1 MGINKA
7 IMKKIKK
14 ALISVSDKSNLKKLL
29 KVLIKHKIELI
40 SSGGTYKEIKKLKF
54 KCLEVSEY
62 TKSPEILDGR
72 VKTLHPKIHAGI
84 LSKRNNKSHKND
96 LQKNNFQEID
106 LVIVNFYP
114 FEETLKKTKNH
125 LKIIENIDVGG
136 PTMVRAAAKNYND
149 VTVVTSS
156 NQYNELISEI
166 EKNNG
171 STSLEFREKLSLEA
185 FSETA
190 YYDAVISD
198 YFNKIRE
205 NEFPKKKI
213 IYGNLIE
220 KLRYGENPHQEGA
233 IYSKKS
239 HLDIKQ
245 IHGKQLSYNNYNDIF
260 SALTI
265 SKSLP
270 KNTGTVIIKH
280 ANPCGV
286 SIHKNNLKS
295 YQMALASDPISAFGG
310 IVSCNFKINR
320 NVALELSKIF
330 LEVIIANEFDHDSL
344 KILKRKKNLRL
355 IDASKFIM
363 NDTIKFSFANQ
374 SILTQ
379 SEDLNLFNIK
389 NFKIVSKKK
398 PSKKQLEDLIFAFN
412 VCRYVKSN
420 AIVLVNKKTT
430 VGIGSG
436 QPSRLDSCE
445 IAINKMSKF
454 NNFDEGLVAASDAFF
469 PFVDGI
475 EKLVQSGV
483 SAVIQPSGSIRDKEI
498 IRFADQTNTVL
509 VFSNTRHFRH

>member
-1 MGINKA
+1 M
-7 IMKKIKK
+7 
-14 ALISVSDKSNLKKLL
+14 
-29 KVLIKHKIELI
+29 
-40 SSGGTYKEIKKLKF
+40 
-54 KCLEVSEY
+54 
-62 TKSPEILDGR
+62 
-72 VKTLHPKIHAGI
+72 
-84 LSKRNNKSHKND
+84 
-96 LQKNNFQEID
+96 NF
-106 LVIVNFYP
+106 L
-114 FEETLKKTKNH
+114 
-125 LKIIENIDVGG
+125 
-136 PTMVRAAAKNYND
+136 
-149 VTVVTSS
+149 
-156 NQYNELISEI
+156 
-166 EKNNG
+166 
-171 STSLEFREKLSLEA
+171 
-185 FSETA
+185 
-190 YYDAVISD
+190 
-198 YFNKIRE
+198 
-205 NEFPKKKI
+205 KKKI

-260 SALTI
+260 SALII